1 MILKFL
7 VKRTGMVLDVVE
19 GTDVCIRL
27 LAHPDD
33 YQAIPEEPV
42 IAPNPVVI
50 STEAT
55 IIQPAPENPGFELL
69 VQSVEQDIPD
79 PTIPKP
85 KFKRKR

>member
-1 MILKFL
+1 MILSVDPDVSEVSKVTFDRL
-7 VKRTGMVLDVVE
+7 VACPAE
-19 GTDVCIRL
+19 
-27 LAHPDD
+27 